1 MCWFHLVNVFD
12 VETKLEMVS
21 NFADL
26 IEIYV
31 LEPF

>member
-1 MCWFHLVNVFD
+1 VLVSSGECFD